1 MKVLAN
7 FEDNHKIPS
16 NSSLDDLLD
25 GGFEKGTITQ
35 IYGSPSSGKSNV
47 ALALAVNVAKNNR
60 KVIYIDTEGGIS
72 IDRIKQISGPYF
84 SNVANN
90 IIVLEPTNFL
100 EQTENL
106 RSINVWL
113 RKHHE
118 DVDLI
123 ILDSA
128 VALYRVDDMK
138 SYKLSKELRKQIQ
151 SLSNTARNHDIV
163 GRKDTLRIPSFYGK
177 AGHGPVSRD
186 DPHRLRMQQDFH
198 AVFPQHPLHG
208 RNHVRRVVR
217 HGEDTSAPLRFGR
230 KPPPLK
236 AGDDIV
242 GSQPVSGAV
251 QKPRIGQHMRQKFF
265 RRTVIRKITSS
276 FSGNKQFLAQFF
288 IVLCDCH
295 PVAQLR
301 CISRAEHTGGAA
313 ASNHNFTQ
321 VSSLSLSYQMI
332 SFI

>member
-16 NSSLDDLLD
+16 NSSLDVLLD

-151 SLSNTARNHDIV
+151 SLSNTARNHDIAVIITNQIYNSFDDEGNSEVKPV
-163 GRKDTLRIPSFYGK
+163 GGDILEYISKVIIQLERGDETNQRIATLKRHRSIPE
-177 AGHGPVSRD
+177 
-186 DPHRLRMQQDFH
+186 
-198 AVFPQHPLHG
+198 G
-208 RNHVRRVVR
+208 RQV
-217 HGEDTSAPLRFGR
+217 TF
-230 KPPPLK
+230 
-236 AGDDIV
+236 
-242 GSQPVSGAV
+242 
-251 QKPRIGQHMRQKFF
+251 
-265 RRTVIRKITSS
+265 TITSD
-276 FSGNKQFLAQFF
+276 G
-288 IVLCDCH
+288 IV
-295 PVAQLR
+295 
-301 CISRAEHTGGAA
+301 
-313 ASNHNFTQ
+313 
-321 VSSLSLSYQMI
+321 
-332 SFI
+332 